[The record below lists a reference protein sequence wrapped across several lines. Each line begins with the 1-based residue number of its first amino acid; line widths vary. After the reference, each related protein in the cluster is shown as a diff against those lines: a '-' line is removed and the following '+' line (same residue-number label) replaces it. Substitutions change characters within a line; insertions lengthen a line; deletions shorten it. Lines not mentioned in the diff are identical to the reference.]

1 MNLIKKTF
9 LIATLCIQSIAVVA
23 QAQQPSVE
31 EFINSQEL
39 AASESANSINEKIEI
54 LRSERK
60 ILSYE
65 DLMAVK
71 AKDSGPSYFIPLS
84 LTNQELITL
93 AAATSLG
100 IVAFR
105 NDKEIRDVV
114 SSNQSKSAKMV
125 STIGNFIGGDAVFP
139 ISAGAYFLGVLYEDN
154 KLKQVGVFTVG
165 ASLAMGIVT
174 AGVKKV
180 AGRVRPGDTDDQG
193 RFFEDGNESFYSG
206 HTAQSFTIAT
216 VIAEMYKE
224 DYPLVPWVAYGI
236 AAVTAYARVHD
247 NAHWASDVIM
257 GAVAGHL
264 ITKLYLS
271 AFREDDQNRSGV
283 IISPRY
289 DKKNGTFGV
298 DFQFVT
304 DRQKNQ
310 LNSSECGKIENVDLR
325 VKACLQEHLN

>member
-1 MNLIKKTF
+1 MKLITKTF
-9 LIATLCIQSIAVVA
+9 LITILSIQCIALVTHA
-23 QAQQPSVE
+23 RPSVE
-31 EFINSQEL
+31 EFLHSEEM
-39 AASESANSINEKIEI
+39 AARESVIQIEVMRNEG
-54 LRSERK
+54 K

-84 LTNQELITL
+84 LTNQELIAL

-105 NDKEIRDVV
+105 NDKEIKDVV
-114 SSNQSKSAKMV
+114 SSNQGKTAKMV
-125 STIGNFIGGDAVFP
+125 STIGNFIGDQAVLP
-139 ISAGAYFLGVLYEDN
+139 ISAGAYFFGVLYEDN

-174 AGVKKV
+174 AGVKKI
-180 AGRVRPGDTDDQG
+180 AGRVRPGDTDDKN
-193 RFFEDGNESFYSG
+193 RFFENGNDSFYSG
-206 HTAQSFTIAT
+206 HTAQAFTIAT
-216 VIAEMYKE
+216 VISEMYKE
-224 DYPLVPWVAYGI
+224 DYPLVPWVAYGM
-236 AAVTAYARVHD
+236 ATVTAYARVHD

-271 AFREDDQNRSGV
+271 AFGENDQNRSGV
-283 IISPRY
+283 IISPTY
-289 DKKNGTFGV
+289 DRNNGMFKIN
-298 DFQFVT
+298 FQFVT

-310 LNSSECGKIENVDLR
+310 LKSSECGKIENPDLR
-325 VKACLQEHLN
+325 VKTCLQEYLN